1 MNMCRENSGFRILH
15 ICQKDVM
22 EHEERIPE
30 LENNSIHVWT
40 ACYAD
45 PDHFHGIFPGFLS
58 RAEQEKASTFRKPAD
73 GRRYILRHGMVRF
86 ILGNYLLS
94 PPGSVPLVTGRNG
107 KPGLDLQPKDQPV
120 TFSVSHTGEMMSI
133 GVMKKFNMGIDIVKI
148 DPRCPIQEIAD
159 YLFCPQEIQYLQGT
173 QPDRKQEIFFA
184 LWAMKEAVIKATG
197 EGLPAMRDTDVISI
211 VQDPRHGRYRVDNT
225 TSLSKDF
232 FIFPFVP
239 AEGYR
244 GAVAVCLSGEKQDFR
259 QGTGRPAPDE
269 F

>member
-1 MNMCRENSGFRILH
+1 
-15 ICQKDVM
+15 
-22 EHEERIPE
+22 
-30 LENNSIHVWT
+30 
-40 ACYAD
+40 
-45 PDHFHGIFPGFLS
+45 
-58 RAEQEKASTFRKPAD
+58 
-73 GRRYILRHGMVRF
+73 
-86 ILGNYLLS
+86 
-94 PPGSVPLVTGRNG
+94 
-107 KPGLDLQPKDQPV
+107 
-120 TFSVSHTGEMMSI
+120 
-133 GVMKKFNMGIDIVKI
+133 MKKFNMGIDIVKI